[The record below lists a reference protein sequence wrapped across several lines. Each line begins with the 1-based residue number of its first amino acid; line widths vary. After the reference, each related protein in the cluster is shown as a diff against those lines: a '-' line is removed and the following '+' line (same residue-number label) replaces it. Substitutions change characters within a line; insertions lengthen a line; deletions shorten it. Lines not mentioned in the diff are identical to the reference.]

1 MDDNAVMRI
10 VFLSTQTADAK
21 FMSDPAERL
30 RDVGVIPEV
39 FALNTEDADDDVLV
53 YQELLRH
60 VRQADFVFM
69 RCMSDTHRFKR
80 FDKFE
85 TVLKEIRGRVLIFSG
100 NPEITILNRP
110 LFSGTDEEY
119 AQVTR
124 YAASRGP
131 DNDYGMLHCVAYQ
144 MGFTQ
149 VPPPEPRIF

>member
-1 MDDNAVMRI
+1 MSERGPIRI
-10 VFLSTQTADAK
+10 VFLSTQTTDAK

-30 RDVGVIPEV
+30 RDVGVIPEI

-85 TVLKEIRGRVLIFSG
+85 TVLQEINGYVLIFSG
-100 NPEITILNRP
+100 NPEITMLNRH
-110 LFSGTDEEY
+110 LFKGTDEQY
-119 AQVTR
+119 ASVAK

-131 DNDYGMLHCVAYQ
+131 YGY
-144 MGFTQ
+144 
-149 VPPPEPRIF
+149 